1 MRAKVLVDSYGWIE
15 FLMNGPLAEQY
26 AKYLKQLD
34 VLVTPSIVVY
44 EVYKKIYRERGKEE
58 ATKVMAQMLRTQVV
72 PLDED
77 LALAAAEVSVARR
90 LSMAD
95 AIILATAQQ
104 YGVKV
109 VTSDPHFQNFK
120 EAIDLESTH

>member
-15 FLMNGPLAEQY
+15 FLTNGPLAESY
-26 AKYLKQLD
+26 ARYLKQPD
-34 VLVTPSIVVY
+34 ALVTPSIVVY

-58 ATKVMAQMLRTQVV
+58 ARKVMAQMLRTQVV

-95 AIILATAQQ
+95 AIILATAQR

-120 EAIDLESTH
+120 EAIYLEPA